1 MNSLFVLYCESVL
14 RGVKDKI
21 AIGASYTLENTA
33 DMLFEVK
40 KEWLQK
46 YDKAT
51 TTYKYIV
58 GKNSV
63 MFKKD
68 KDNYVKWY
76 ITQE

>member
-1 MNSLFVLYCESVL
+1 MNNLFVLYCDIVL